1 MKILLFVL
9 AVMLC
14 LPMVVSAESE
24 SLSISNLIEKLPEV
38 QTGLAYSVID
48 QDWNPSVSAPI
59 IKGKGKFDVF
69 SLNIGAVAKEFDSQE
84 SNEGVLGTLGIS
96 YDVVA
101 LKEYVDIPV
110 LDLIGLKVEAYAGIP
125 ILDTLNGDIGDSAE
139 FDWGVMFKVLSIDI

>member
-9 AVMLC
+9 ALVMC
-14 LPMVVSAESE
+14 LPMVAGAES
-24 SLSISNLIEKLPEV
+24 LNIGDLIEKLPEV

-139 FDWGVMFKVLSIDI
+139 FDWGVMLKVLSIDM